1 MTKTKWRPM
10 LGSVLLAILVG
21 QLAHL
26 IGGSIGL
33 AYRGMI
39 QAPLS
44 PPTWLFAP
52 VWVIMYVLMGYAAY
66 LVWKSEDADRERA
79 IKLYAAKLALHML
92 WPLIFFR
99 LGTMWIAAIVLCTL
113 IVLAHKTMRLFSAI
127 DPKAGRLFLPYLIW
141 ILYLLYLNI
150 GFAVMN

>member
-10 LGSVLLAILVG
+10 LSSVLLAVLVG

-33 AYRGMI
+33 AYRSMI

-52 VWVIMYVLMGYAAY
+52 VWVILYVLMGYAAY
-66 LVWKSEDADRERA
+66 LVWKSEDAGREHA
-79 IKLYAAKLALHML
+79 IKLYAVKLVLHLL

-99 LGTMWIAAIVLCTL
+99 LGAMWVAVVVLC
-113 IVLAHKTMRLFSAI
+113 VLVALAYRTMRCFSAI
-127 DPKAGRLFLPYLIW
+127 DQKAGRVFWPYLIW